1 MAARN
6 RSIILASASPVRRQ
20 LLERAGLVFDV
31 EVSSVDEGVVREAL
45 ADETSG
51 VEPGDLAEVLARA
64 KAEDVARMVDADIVI
79 GADQVLSMDG
89 VSYAKAESI
98 AEARRQLLAFK
109 GRAHQLHSAV
119 AIVNEGTFTWA
130 HVEDVTVHMRDYS
143 SAFVGKYLAA
153 AGEEV
158 LQSVGCYQLEGLG
171 VQLIDAIDG
180 DYFSVLGLPLFAM
193 LGELRRQG
201 VIAT

>member
-31 EVSSVDEGVVREAL
+31 EVSSVDESVVREAL

-109 GRAHQLHSAV
+109 GKAHQLHSAV

-171 VQLIDAIDG
+171 VQLIDAVDG
-180 DYFSVLGLPLFAM
+180 DYFSVLGLPLFAL
-193 LGELRRQG
+193 LGELRRLG

>member
-6 RSIILASASPVRRQ
+6 RSIILASASPVRRK
-20 LLERAGLVFDV
+20 LLERAGLIFDV
-31 EVSSVDEGVVREAL
+31 EVSSVDEKVVREAL

-51 VEPGDLAEVLARA
+51 IEPGDLAEVLARA
-64 KAEDVARMVDADIVI
+64 KAQDVARMVDADIVI

-98 AEARRQLLAFK
+98 AEARNQLLAFK
-109 GRAHQLHSAV
+109 GKAHQLHSAV

-171 VQLIDAIDG
+171 VQLIDAVDG
-180 DYFSVLGLPLFAM
+180 DYFSVLGLPLFAL

>member
-31 EVSSVDEGVVREAL
+31 EVSSVDEKVVREAL
-45 ADETSG
+45 ADETTG
-51 VEPGDLAEVLARA
+51 IEPGDLAEVLARA
-64 KAEDVARMVDADIVI
+64 KAEDVARVVDADIVI

-109 GRAHQLHSAV
+109 GKVHQLHSAV

-130 HVEDVTVHMRDYS
+130 HVEDVTIHMRDYS

-201 VIAT
+201 VVAT

>member
-6 RSIILASASPVRRQ
+6 RSIILASASPVRRK
-20 LLERAGLVFDV
+20 LLERAGLIFDV
-31 EVSSVDEGVVREAL
+31 EVSSVDEKVVREAL

-51 VEPGDLAEVLARA
+51 IEPGDFAEVLARA

-98 AEARRQLLAFK
+98 AEARNQLLAFK
-109 GRAHQLHSAV
+109 GKAHQLHSAV

-171 VQLIDAIDG
+171 VQLIDAVDG
-180 DYFSVLGLPLFAM
+180 DYFSVLGLPLFAL

-201 VIAT
+201 LIAT

>member
-1 MAARN
+1 MAARSQ
-6 RSIILASASPVRRQ
+6 SIILASASPVRRE

-31 EVSSVDEGVVREAL
+31 EVSGVDEKVVREAL
-45 ADETSG
+45 ADEASG

-98 AEARRQLLAFK
+98 SEARRQLLAFK
-109 GRAHQLHSAV
+109 GRAHQLHTAV
-119 AIVNEGTFTWA
+119 ALVKNGTFAWA
-130 HVEDVTVHMRDYS
+130 HVEVVTIRMRDYS

-153 AGEEV
+153 AGDDV
-158 LQSVGCYQLEGLG
+158 LQSVGCYQLESLG
-171 VQLIDAIDG
+171 VQLIDAVEG
-180 DYFSVLGLPLFAM
+180 DYFSVLGLPLLPLLA
-193 LGELRRQG
+193 ELRREG

>member
-31 EVSSVDEGVVREAL
+31 EVSSVDEKVVREAL
-45 ADETSG
+45 ADETTG
-51 VEPGDLAEVLARA
+51 IEPGDLAEVLARA
-64 KAEDVARMVDADIVI
+64 KAEDVARVVDADIVI

-109 GRAHQLHSAV
+109 GKVHQLHSAV

-130 HVEDVTVHMRDYS
+130 HVEDVTIHMRDYS

>member
-31 EVSSVDEGVVREAL
+31 EVSSVDEKVVREAL

-51 VEPGDLAEVLARA
+51 IEPGDFAEVLARA

-98 AEARRQLLAFK
+98 AEARHQLLAFK
-109 GRAHQLHSAV
+109 GKAHQLHSAV

-171 VQLIDAIDG
+171 VQLIDAVDG
-180 DYFSVLGLPLFAM
+180 DYFSVLGLPLFAL

-201 VIAT
+201 LIAT